1 MMEYIK
7 PDVQITAF
15 FATERLA
22 NQVKNLEDSFQ
33 LPSGAEDMSFGEGV
47 EEWGD

>member
-22 NQVKNLEDSFQ
+22 NQIDTLDDSFQ
-33 LPSGAEDMSFGEGV
+33 LPNGAEDMSFGEGV
-47 EEWGD
+47 EDWGD